1 MANIY
6 SMVVNDDV
14 EGLKKIPSALINGQL
29 EEMKLVSVAVEANSE
44 DCLYHLLDV
53 VKGGAPQIF
62 SLVTTGEISPIRLA
76 INAGNTKCLQTIL
89 HIVDDEYI
97 SQIVE
102 KELMSWEDV
111 SVTRTTEECLEVV
124 MKRIDESRDY
134 DLLTS
139 FFIYAL
145 PMIIERDY
153 RAALELSMKMLADL
167 NDREPEV
174 VDDILYVQNSAG
186 DTILHQAVKGGNLA
200 VVKTILSIHSDLLK
214 MKNTMGYTPVEM
226 ESTPLIKNYLQTVS
240 MGYTQMVQEK

>member
-14 EGLKKIPSALINGQL
+14 EGLKKISSALINAQL
-29 EEMKLVSVAVEANSE
+29 EELKLVSVAVEANSE

-62 SLVTTGEISPIRLA
+62 SLVTEGEISSIQLA
-76 INAGNTKCLQTIL
+76 INVGNTKCLQTIL

-102 KELMSWEDV
+102 KELMGWEDV
-111 SVTRTTEECLEVV
+111 PETRTTEECIGVV

-139 FFIYAL
+139 FFIYSL
-145 PMIIERDY
+145 PLLIKRDY
-153 RAALELSMKMLADL
+153 RTTLELSMKMLAEL

-174 VDDILYVQNSAG
+174 VDDILYVQNSEG
-186 DTILHQAVKGGNLA
+186 DTILHQAVKTGNLA
-200 VVKTILSIHSDLLK
+200 VVKTILSVHSDLLK
-214 MKNTMGYTPVEM
+214 TKNTMGYTPVDM
-226 ESTPLIKNYLQTVS
+226 ESTPLIKTYLQTTS
-240 MGYTQMVQEK
+240 TGYEGSVQEK